1 MTQPLSPHDS
11 THASL
16 LHRLAKQPDANAWEE
31 FHARYGELIL
41 NYCMRTGRFRVEPD
55 ELLQEVFQ
63 ALLKALPKFTYCKAK
78 GGFRPYLWRVTVNKA
93 IELSKRQQ
101 AQPGS
106 LSDHAVDGIEHHDGP
121 DEIWESEWMQYHF
134 RGAFE
139 QLRRENSPSKMAV
152 FEKYALLNTP
162 VDDVATE
169 HDCSV
174 DMVYKTK
181 SLIMERL
188 SEIVDMR
195 IREEG

>member
-1 MTQPLSPHDS
+1 
-11 THASL
+11 
-16 LHRLAKQPDANAWEE
+16 
-31 FHARYGELIL
+31 
-41 NYCMRTGRFRVEPD
+41 
-55 ELLQEVFQ
+55 
-63 ALLKALPKFTYCKAK
+63 
-78 GGFRPYLWRVTVNKA
+78 
-93 IELSKRQQ
+93 
-101 AQPGS
+101 
-106 LSDHAVDGIEHHDGP
+106 
-121 DEIWESEWMQYHF
+121 MQYHF